1 VVSGWNTIFSVI
13 VSVIEIGVL
22 WFIIYKAALLI
33 KRTKSVVL
41 VNGILAFIVIGV
53 IAKVANFEVLSWI
66 FDSVVNYSLIILVIL
81 FRDEIRDLLIH
92 VGSIR
97 IVASKKEEK
106 KVYAHDIKELL
117 EALDYL
123 SSTKTGAIIVFERN
137 IPLGN
142 YIDTG
147 VPINSLISKDKV
159 ISIFSKSSS
168 LHDGALIIRG
178 RKMVA
183 AACILPI
190 GVLPPEFTEKKIGK
204 KLGTR
209 HRAAYGISRETDAI
223 AIVVSEETGKIS
235 LCLDFYFDYDVDLEV
250 IEDVLEKYFE
260 EFGR

>member
-1 VVSGWNTIFSVI
+1 MKVI
-13 VSVIEIGVL
+13 DVISSLIIPIIEIGFL
-22 WFIIYKAALLI
+22 WFVIYKTALLI
-33 KRTKSVVL
+33 KKTKSGVL
-41 VNGILAFIVIGV
+41 VNGILAFIVVGA
-53 IAKVANFEVLSWI
+53 IAKIAKFEVLSWI
-66 FDSVVNYSLIILVIL
+66 FDSIVNYSLIILIIL
-81 FRDEIRDLLIH
+81 FKDEIRDLLIH
-92 VGSIR
+92 VGSIK
-97 IVASKKEEK
+97 ILSSKREEK
-106 KVYAHDIKELL
+106 KVYAHDIKEML
-117 EALDYL
+117 EALDFL

-147 VPINSLISKDKV
+147 VPINSPISNEK
-159 ISIFSKSSS
+159 ITSIFSKSSS
-168 LHDGALIIRG
+168 LHDGALIIQG

-190 GVLPPEFTEKKIGK
+190 GVLPTEFTEKKMGK

-250 IEDVLEKYFE
+250 IENVLEKYFE